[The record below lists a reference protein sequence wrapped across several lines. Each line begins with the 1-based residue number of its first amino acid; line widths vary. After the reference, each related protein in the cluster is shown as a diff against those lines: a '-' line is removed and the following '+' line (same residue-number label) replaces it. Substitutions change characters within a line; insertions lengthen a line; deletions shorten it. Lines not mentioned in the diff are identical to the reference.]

1 MFVVFD
7 HFYSVLCLLL
17 GMVTALKRLLIII
30 FALVFSFWRLDLS
43 WISMMDSGHSS
54 FNAVLMCQHHFNN
67 PVVMVFCD
75 QVFKEI
81 NARRKA
87 KKLHARPR
95 SDWYVLTPSSSQR
108 RRDCSLTLNKSVRCG
123 PRVRLAC
130 PIPCSVC
137 CCCMPCCCRG
147 QLQPGEGAFVA
158 GPNTWL
164 KTAPESSRGL
174 VDDVEANQVRHSPAA
189 VVTHPRWPGPDLRV
203 CLTAGRHTSAISP
216 GTEAAAEF
224 PVLVGPHSAPEP
236 DAAQVPAVGDAGCG
250 C

>member
-1 MFVVFD
+1 MFAVFD

-87 KKLHARPR
+87 KKLHVRPR
-95 SDWYVLTPSSSQR
+95 SDWCVLT
-108 RRDCSLTLNKSVRCG
+108 SVIVASP
-123 PRVRLAC
+123 PR
-130 PIPCSVC
+130 
-137 CCCMPCCCRG
+137 
-147 QLQPGEGAFVA
+147 
-158 GPNTWL
+158 
-164 KTAPESSRGL
+164 
-174 VDDVEANQVRHSPAA
+174 
-189 VVTHPRWPGPDLRV
+189 
-203 CLTAGRHTSAISP
+203 
-216 GTEAAAEF
+216 
-224 PVLVGPHSAPEP
+224 
-236 DAAQVPAVGDAGCG
+236 
-250 C
+250 